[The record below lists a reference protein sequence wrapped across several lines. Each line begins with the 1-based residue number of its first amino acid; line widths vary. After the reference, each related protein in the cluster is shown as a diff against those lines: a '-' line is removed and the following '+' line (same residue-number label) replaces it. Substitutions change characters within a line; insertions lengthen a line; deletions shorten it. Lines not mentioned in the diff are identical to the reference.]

1 MRVMK
6 RILQGIVALLTLLC
20 IFVEASPPQ
29 NELLSAIG
37 RRVWKNE
44 CAGTLQGL
52 VSWNVGEDFPSLGI
66 GHFIWYPKGKKGTF
80 DESFPQLVAYAE
92 RSGVE
97 VPDFFHGAAPWP
109 NRTAFLADRTG
120 LPGAMRNWLAGHLD
134 VQVQFL
140 AARLQSAFRSI
151 LAASR
156 DPRSV
161 HARYTMLSRSA
172 QGLYCLIDY
181 VNFKGDGTKTSE
193 RYNGQGW
200 GLLQV
205 LEEMRGTPS
214 SPDEAAAE
222 FSRAAEVVMRR
233 RVKNSPPV
241 RGEVRWLPGW
251 VNRCRTYAPG
261 KR

>member
-1 MRVMK
+1 MK
-6 RILQGIVALLTLLC
+6 RMLQGIIASLLLLG
-20 IFVEASPPQ
+20 FFAEAAPQ
-29 NELLSAIG
+29 QKELLAAIG

-52 VSWNVGEDFPSLGI
+52 VSWNSGEGFPSLGI
-66 GHFIWYPKGKKGTF
+66 GHFIWYPKGKKEAF
-80 DESFPQLVAYAE
+80 AESFPQLVAYAE
-92 RSGVE
+92 RSGVD
-97 VPDFFHGAAPWP
+97 VPAFFHGVAPWS
-109 NRTAFLADRTG
+109 NRAAFLADRTG
-120 LPGAMRNWLAGHLD
+120 LPAAMRNWLARHLD

-140 AARLQSAFRSI
+140 AARLQSAFRGVI
-151 LAASR
+151 AASR

-161 HARYTMLSRSA
+161 HARYTMLSRSP

-181 VNFKGDGTKTSE
+181 VNFKGDGTKPGE

-233 RVKNSPPV
+233 RVKNSPPA
-241 RGEVRWLPGW
+241 RGEARWLPGW
-251 VNRCRTYAPG
+251 VNRCRTYAPSG
-261 KR
+261 R